1 MVSCS
6 YNSIIITEV
15 LQSSTATGMCFPC
28 KKKFAEENKVEVF
41 WIFTESGHGHG
52 KGPMDGVGAAI
63 KNSIDD
69 AVVAAESMPN
79 VSVRCAAD
87 VAPILNLV
95 NVEICQ
101 YNASDVAEMK
111 EKLPESKALSIS
123 CKKFGISKVH
133 EIFIPKEQSNKIL
146 WKMRSEDRFVEE
158 GQSSC

>member
-1 MVSCS
+1 
-6 YNSIIITEV
+6 
-15 LQSSTATGMCFPC
+15 
-28 KKKFAEENKVEVF
+28 
-41 WIFTESGHGHG
+41 
-52 KGPMDGVGAAI
+52 
-63 KNSIDD
+63 
-69 AVVAAESMPN
+69 MPN

-146 WKMRSEDRFVEE
+146 WKMRSEDREYTNAVFVVK
-158 GQSSC
+158 SKAF